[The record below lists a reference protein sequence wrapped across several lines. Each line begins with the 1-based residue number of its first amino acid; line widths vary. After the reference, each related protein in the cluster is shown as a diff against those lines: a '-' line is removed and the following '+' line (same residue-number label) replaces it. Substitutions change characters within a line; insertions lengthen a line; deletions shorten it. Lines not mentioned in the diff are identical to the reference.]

1 MVRIEVRTEA
11 RGCLRMPSGAPASRS
26 SRPKNPVTGSGLGL
40 FLVRT
45 FAERSGGTLEFE
57 GAGGTTA
64 ILEIPALASG
74 GAAADM
80 TDARSLLIVDD
91 DAAFRERLVRA
102 MRDRGYE
109 ATGVA
114 DHPSAA

>member
-1 MVRIEVRTEA
+1 MRRRRAGEPFFTTKEP
-11 RGCLRMPSGAPASRS
+11 GQGL
-26 SRPKNPVTGSGLGL
+26 GLGL

-45 FAERSGGTLEFE
+45 FAERSGGTLEFDDV
-57 GAGGTTA
+57 GGHDGHPRDSRVA
-64 ILEIPALASG
+64 RG
-74 GAAADM
+74 GVVADM

-114 DHPSAA
+114 DHPVGA